1 MPTSVD
7 GSKVGRL
14 KLSTCC
20 RFSEVISPS
29 GFPSFGHGHVAA
41 ETMRLSASNWETPMW
56 VSV

>member
-1 MPTSVD
+1 M
-7 GSKVGRL
+7 GRP

-29 GFPSFGHGHVAA
+29 ARPSFTTETVAA
-41 ETMRLSASNWETPMW
+41 VTTRLSASNWETPMW